1 MSVFPVCIWV
11 STTEDVKILEGY
23 RVTIPKKIRE
33 KLMIEK
39 GDTLR
44 IYVDGSKL
52 VLKSMKIPD
61 SPTLKMRGLAS
72 GNEESLEEAV
82 SGEVEDKLARQKI
95 R

>member
-1 MSVFPVCIWV
+1 MWV
-11 STTEDVKILEGY
+11 STLEEVKVLEGY
-23 RVTIPKKIRE
+23 RVTIPKTMRE

-44 IYVDGSKL
+44 IYIDGSKI
-52 VLKSMKIPD
+52 VLKSMKIPE

-72 GNEESLEEAV
+72 GNRESLEEAV
-82 SGEVEDKLARQKI
+82 IGEVEDKLARQKI